1 MSNQKWY
8 TNHTSNYQNEC
19 FWAYS
24 DFYCEISTLM
34 TYHVAQLVIKNWNR
48 NIVNLGVLV
57 GQVMAYKLNCHRCKK
72 IDDDIENYRL
82 QMPSE
87 NFFQWNSELSGMG
100 RKYWVDKFWCIWGI
114 FGLNYHHHSESLV
127 HVFHYSTIFSTKI

>member
-1 MSNQKWY
+1 
-8 TNHTSNYQNEC
+8 
-19 FWAYS
+19 
-24 DFYCEISTLM
+24 M

-100 RKYWVDKFWCIWGI
+100 RKYWVDEFWGIWGI
-114 FGLNYHHHSESLV
+114 FGLNYHHQFWYSESLV
-127 HVFHYSTIFSTKI
+127 HISIIQPLFLQNAKPWYPLSMAVPVVEFSRKRYKTRMFFG